1 MAEPIDSQVQVADT
15 PGSLR
20 VIARAATSI
29 AAFVGRALKGPVNEP
44 VPVRNFADYARVF
57 GGLWQ
62 PSTLSYAVEQFFENG
77 GRCAIIVRVVNGA
90 RPPTLTLPTP
100 KGRLVLRGVGA
111 GSREYL
117 RASVDYDTI
126 DSKESDRF
134 NLVVQRVR
142 TAGSEQIEDQEIF
155 RRLSITPGAD
165 RFVADMLLDSRL
177 VRVQGS
183 VPTERPSRTPPA
195 NNGAVIGYTPSNPD
209 GDDGGPITDYD
220 VIGSAQAHTGL
231 FALHSAP
238 DINLLCIPPL
248 TRETDVGLS
257 TLLVAGRFCK
267 ERRALLIVD
276 PPSTWASSAAALD
289 GMRHWPFRSEDAAM
303 FYPRIVAFD
312 RLRGRF
318 EMFAPCGVAAGMIAR
333 CDESWPVWAAAEGD
347 DAILRPGLRPAWTVT
362 AADRARLMNAG
373 INLLQSVRIAPK
385 FQSSPRTL
393 ASGAAAVSDWRYLSA
408 RRLALFVMTSIERG
422 TRWMLFERNG
432 PGTWTRAR
440 AQVEA
445 FLDSLYVEG
454 AFAGR
459 SGEDSYF
466 VVCDERINDAEQI
479 KRGRFNL
486 AFGFAASKPG
496 EYHAFIVTHEP
507 GSSRAR
513 PISVNRFANYSP
525 SVNLEIESSIL
536 RGLLPPSG
544 PGVDAVPAP
553 AVPAPAAAQA
563 PPAASGAAVPSVAT
577 PGETPSPAPAPA
589 PGADDDT
596 VRMPRPQDDD
606 TVRMPQAPLTA
617 DAAAMHD

>member
-1 MAEPIDSQVQVADT
+1 LAESIDSQVPAAE
-15 PGSLR
+15 PHGSIR

-44 VPVRNFADYARVF
+44 VPVRSFADYTRVF

-77 GRCAIIVRVVNGA
+77 GRCAVIVRVTNGA

-100 KGRLVLRGVGA
+100 KGRLILRGVGA

-126 DSKESDRF
+126 DAKETDRF

-142 TAGSEQIEDQEIF
+142 TAGSEQIEDQEIC
-155 RRLSITPGAD
+155 RRLSVTPGAD
-165 RFVADMLLDSRL
+165 RFVADVLLESRL
-177 VRVQGS
+177 ARVQGS
-183 VPTERPSRTPPA
+183 VPTERPSRTPAA

-209 GDDGGPITDYD
+209 GDDGGPISDYD
-220 VIGSAQAHTGL
+220 VIGSAQAHTGI

-248 TRETDVGLS
+248 TREHDVGLS

-267 ERRALLIVD
+267 DRRALLLVD
-276 PPSTWASSAAALD
+276 PPATWASSAAALD

-303 FYPRIVAFD
+303 FVPRIVAFD

-333 CDESWPVWAAAEGD
+333 CDESWPVWSAVEGD

-362 AADRARLMNAG
+362 MGDRTRLMNAG
-373 INLLQSVRIAPK
+373 INLLQSVRLAPK

-393 ASGAAAVSDWRYLSA
+393 ASGSAAVSDWRYLSA
-408 RRLALFVMTSIERG
+408 RRLALFIMTSIERG
-422 TRWMLFERNG
+422 TRWMMFERNA
-432 PGTWTRAR
+432 PSTWVLAKG
-440 AQVEA
+440 QVEA
-445 FLDSLYVEG
+445 FLDSLYAEG

-459 SGEDSYF
+459 TGESSYF

-479 KRGRFNL
+479 KRGRINL

-507 GSSRAR
+507 GGSRAR
-513 PISVNRFANYSP
+513 PITVNRFANYSP

-536 RGLLPPSG
+536 RGL
-544 PGVDAVPAP
+544 VPHAP
-553 AVPAPAAAQA
+553 A
-563 PPAASGAAVPSVAT
+563 GAG
-577 PGETPSPAPAPA
+577 GE
-589 PGADDDT
+589 DT
-596 VRMPRPQDDD
+596 VRMPARHLEED
-606 TVRMPQAPLTA
+606 TVRLPQAPLTA
-617 DAAAMHD
+617 ESQDSRD